1 MPFRIAHV
9 GAGEWSRYAHGP
21 ALARL
26 AEQGTASL
34 ELICDL
40 QIERARQFQEQF
52 HYRAA
57 ATNIHE
63 MLSVTRP
70 DAIVCTVQPSATA
83 ELVQSLLPL
92 RIPLFIEKPPG
103 VSLAEACSL
112 ASMEAKYGTFTFVGF
127 NRRSIPAI
135 VRLKEWAGQHSV
147 RFARAEMLRTNRI
160 ESEFAIQTGIH
171 ALDAVRYLLG
181 DPESMEVRS
190 NAHPNSAACD
200 SLVRLNFAG
209 GAVAEIALMLHTGLR
224 RETYRLMSSG
234 ATAETTLGAV
244 YSSEL
249 CSPGELRWS
258 GETITEQHGIAGDP
272 LVDGGFLG
280 EYEAFFHS
288 IEQGSESRC
297 PLSDAARSMQLAEAV
312 QRDYCGVLPP
322 LAIL

>member
-26 AEQGTASL
+26 AEQGIVSL

-57 ATNIHE
+57 ATSIHE

-103 VSLAEACSL
+103 VSLAEARSL
-112 ASMEAKYGTFTFVGF
+112 ASVAARHGTFTFVAF
-127 NRRSIPAI
+127 NRRSIPSI
-135 VRLKEWAGQHSV
+135 VRLKDWAGNHSV

-160 ESEFAIQTGIH
+160 EPEFATHTGIH
-171 ALDAVRYLLG
+171 ALDTVRYLLG
-181 DPESMEVRS
+181 DPESIEVRS
-190 NAHPNSAACD
+190 NPYPNSTARDA
-200 SLVRLNFAG
+200 LVRLGFQN
-209 GAVAEIALMLHTGLR
+209 GATAEIALMLHTGLR
-224 RETYRLMSSG
+224 RETYRLISSG
-234 ATAETTLGAV
+234 ATAEATLGAN

-249 CSPGELRWS
+249 CCPGEIQWRD
-258 GETITEQHGIAGDP
+258 ETIAERSAIAGDP
-272 LVDGGFLG
+272 LVDGGFMG
-280 EYEAFFHS
+280 EYAAFFHS
-288 IEQGSESRC
+288 IEKGSESGC

-312 QRDYCGVLPP
+312 QHGFCGVLPP
-322 LAIL
+322 LAAL